1 MHEMQHLLRCYNSYV
16 SERPQKNRLPLRR
29 LFARN
34 TRAYRTQTSG
44 SITVVAALSVA
55 ALLIAMVYQF
65 TKPNQNLERGR
76 IVINPPIFVIPIP
89 EEDSDGDGVPN
100 WQEKLIGTDPK
111 NKDTDGDGE
120 VDTYKS
126 ILYTQSE
133 ITLGGSASSTIILS
147 PADELG
153 NRLISEYASLKQS
166 GAYTNDRGVL
176 IGEKLANSIRQI
188 TPFEPR
194 ILEDIKSDPDTSYER
209 MISYRSAMQ
218 DIFSPLLSLNEAEFV
233 IYGKFVENKDRVA
246 LGEFLDIADV
256 YQEVADAAAEIIVP
270 IDAVDQHLDAVNA
283 LSFYAEVLR
292 NMVRY
297 SYDSVASFALL
308 RTYAQADQYLITT
321 FNSLSLY
328 YVLKYQ
334 EKYGN

>member
-1 MHEMQHLLRCYNSYV
+1 M
-16 SERPQKNRLPLRR
+16 SERPQKNR
-29 LFARN
+29 
-34 TRAYRTQTSG
+34 G

-65 TKPNQNLERGR
+65 TKPDENLERGR
-76 IVINPPIFVIPIP
+76 IVVDPPTFVVPLP
-89 EEDSDGDGVPN
+89 EEDTDGDGVPN
-100 WQEKLIGTDPK
+100 WQEVLVGTDPE
-111 NKDTDGDGE
+111 NSDTDGDGE
-120 VDTYKS
+120 ADTYKS
-126 ILYTQSE
+126 ISYTQSD
-133 ITLGGSASSTIILS
+133 ITPGSAGTEGILT

-153 NRLISEYASLKQS
+153 NRLISEYASLKQGGS
-166 GAYTNDRGVL
+166 YTDDRGVA

-194 ILEDIKSDPDTSYER
+194 VIEDIKSDPDTSYER

-233 IYGKFVENKDRVA
+233 IYGKFVENKNREA
-246 LGEFLDIADV
+246 LAEFLDIADV
-256 YQEVADAAAEIIVP
+256 YQGVADEAAEIIVP
-270 IDAVDQHLDAVNA
+270 VDAVDEHLDAVNA

-308 RTYAQADQYLITT
+308 RTYAQAEEYLFTT
-321 FNSLSLY
+321 FDTLSSY